1 MVEGENGATEQK
13 DLATV
18 LGRRE
23 EVEAY
28 VTRLIARLRTHL
40 GALQNGGR
48 ILDVGAAQGLHVS
61 VLRSSGYDAHGVEP
75 WPEAVEL
82 ADAVA
87 RALGVDPAVVGEG
100 EALPF
105 ESGSFDLVIM
115 VSVLEHVADPDRTLA
130 EANRV
135 LRPGGGLYLSTNS
148 ALCPRQPEIRRF
160 PCFSWYPDSV
170 KRRIMTWARD
180 KHPGLI
186 GYTSMPAMNWYTPRS
201 LGRALRRAGF
211 GELFDRWELKRPE
224 ETSGVRASGLRAAQR
239 HPSLRFLGDVAVPGQ
254 AFLAVK

>member
-40 GALQNGGR
+40 GGLQKGGR

-87 RALGVDPAVVGEG
+87 RSLGVDPAVVVREG

-105 ESGSFDLVIM
+105 ESGTFDLVIM

-135 LRPGGGLYLSTNS
+135 LRPGGGLAATGD
-148 ALCPRQPEIRRF
+148 PPF
-160 PCFSWYPDSV
+160 PLHFLV
-170 KRRIMTWARD
+170 
-180 KHPGLI
+180 
-186 GYTSMPAMNWYTPRS
+186 
-201 LGRALRRAGF
+201 
-211 GELFDRWELKRPE
+211 
-224 ETSGVRASGLRAAQR
+224 SGLGQEADHDLGSRQAPRADRVHVNAR
-239 HPSLRFLGDVAVPGQ
+239 HELVHA
-254 AFLAVK
+254 ALARPCIATSWVR